1 MNHSVLCVTILSLLS
16 PQENTILIKQLR
28 SDLDGLELTVVNNT
42 KQIEDDNAVIKRN
55 TEQLIPLVPLA
66 EDLSDLSA
74 KVTNL
79 ENEVKNSNL
88 DLEATDKRQQ
98 SALDELERKFN
109 VCKASKLHD
118 EVESLCPRD

>member
-1 MNHSVLCVTILSLLS
+1 MIF
-16 PQENTILIKQLR
+16 PFQENTILIKQLR

-42 KQIEDDNAVIKRN
+42 KQIEDGNAVIKRN

-118 EVESLCPRD
+118 EVESLCTRD